1 MTNDKIVANA
11 MSCSCRQLSSNTV
24 LRRYIQITDMASST
38 DMQRCATSCTNDKRW
53 PFFQTNYMVVSMQPA
68 NSDVFCSPLPRPS
81 HIPASPPG
89 FGRAPHPLEWSH
101 RDKLWHPS
109 CCRRR
114 TDCSAALP
122 PAFQLAFLLTK
133 LLTHFSELLHQGSIR
148 NLIAFQLA
156 KQLRILTA
164 GHHHISPGRFHI
176 AYQC

>member
-24 LRRYIQITDMASST
+24 FRRYIQITDLASST

-101 RDKLWHPS
+101 RDKLWHPTSDTS
-109 CCRRR
+109 CRGWTRSGR
-114 TDCSAALP
+114 IVISQFFIVPEQQDKT
-122 PAFQLAFLLTK
+122 
-133 LLTHFSELLHQGSIR
+133 
-148 NLIAFQLA
+148 NLS
-156 KQLRILTA
+156 R
-164 GHHHISPGRFHI
+164 
-176 AYQC
+176 